1 MMKIALPVAE
11 NKLCL
16 HFGHSEGF
24 LVFKVE
30 PENKKI
36 LSEEY
41 FPAPPHEPGL
51 LPRWLAEKGV
61 KIVITGGMGRRA
73 QDYFREFGIEVL
85 LGASSTEPRKLM
97 QDYLAGKLEL
107 GENVCDH

>member
-1 MMKIALPVAE
+1 MTKIALPVAQ

-24 LVFKVE
+24 LVFEVE
-30 PENKKI
+30 PEKKKI
-36 LSEEY
+36 LKEEY

-51 LPRWLAEKGV
+51 LPRWLSEKGV
-61 KIVITGGMGRRA
+61 KVVITGGMGSRA
-73 QDYFREFGIEVL
+73 QDFFREFGIEVL
-85 LGASSTEPRKLM
+85 LGASATEPRKLV
-97 QDYLAGKLEL
+97 QDYLEGKLEL